1 MGDTTIR
8 FWNLTTN
15 ECKYVLQ
22 GHTLSVWG
30 LKVVASDVL
39 ASSSIDATIN
49 FWNIILGELIRTLTN
64 HTHYI
69 YYSIDML
76 DTETFVSG
84 SGD

>member
-49 FWNIILGELIRTLTN
+49 FWNIILGEFNKNFDKSQRLYLLFN
-64 HTHYI
+64 
-69 YYSIDML
+69 
-76 DTETFVSG
+76 
-84 SGD
+84 